1 MKVQEIV
8 TRVRSAID
16 ELTANDSQFISNTE
30 DEQNMTRI
38 IVDKIG
44 YALQYVIEHAP
55 LEKLDSSLFEVL
67 TPEELAASFSIDSG
81 LVGQLKL
88 PTDLLR
94 IIVARLSSWSQSPY
108 PENDSSQVY
117 LMQQDPYARGSW
129 DRPVSI
135 LTNHGIDRFLEMYS
149 AKTAS
154 DTLNFSFIRKPQMP
168 EIDVTDEDSMNTDID
183 VPTMLQTALVYQV
196 AALTM
201 VAFREDVASSLYAIA
216 HRHLDP
222 NATITEE

>member
-1 MKVQEIV
+1 MTVQEIV

-16 ELTANDSQFISNTE
+16 ELTANDSQFITSSE
-30 DEQNMTRI
+30 DVQNMTRI

-44 YALQYVIEHAP
+44 YALQHVIEHAP

-94 IIVARLSSWSQSPY
+94 IIVARLSSWSKSPY
-108 PENDSSQVY
+108 PESDSSQTY
-117 LMQQDPYARGSW
+117 LMQQDQYARGSW

-135 LTNHGIDRFLEMYS
+135 LTNHGSDRYLEMYS

-154 DTLNFSFIRKPQMP
+154 DTLNFSFIRKPLMP
-168 EIDVTDEDSMNTDID
+168 TIDVTSAESMSTDIN
-183 VPTMLQTALVYQV
+183 VPAMLQAALVYQV

-201 VAFREDVASSLYAIA
+201 VAFREDVASSLFTIA
-216 HRHLDP
+216 QRHLDP
-222 NATITEE
+222 NAMTTEE